1 MRSKRNNTNLK
12 SQTLPTGRQ
21 VSNLK
26 SILIVSLTLVILFFG
41 SYQISA
47 ASVWDDES
55 IISPPVGSEV
65 LPGGSFKADNI
76 EGSIIFARVIP
87 FVIDYAIRLAI
98 VLSVIVL
105 IIGGYRYM
113 TAYGATEKQD
123 AARKTITYAGIG
135 LIISLTAYA
144 IITII
149 TSIQL
154 T

>member
-1 MRSKRNNTNLK
+1 MTKQRNNIFHFSFFNF
-12 SQTLPTGRQ
+12 Q
-21 VSNLK
+21 
-26 SILIVSLTLVILFFG
+26 LIFFALLTITMLFFG
-41 SYQISA
+41 SQQVSA

-65 LPGGSFKADNI
+65 LPGGSFEAGDIK
-76 EGSIIFARVIP
+76 GSIIFAKVIP
-87 FVIDYAIRLAI
+87 FVIDYAIKAAI

-113 TAYGATEKQD
+113 TAYGATEKHD

-144 IITII
+144 IIAII

>member
-1 MRSKRNNTNLK
+1 LRSNNEITKQRNNEATN
-12 SQTLPTGRQ
+12 
-21 VSNLK
+21 V
-26 SILIVSLTLVILFFG
+26 VSLCRCVVVSLIIILFFG
-41 SYQISA
+41 VQNSF

-65 LPGGSFKADNI
+65 LPGGSFEAGDIK
-76 EGSIIFARVIP
+76 GSIIFAKVIP
-87 FVIDYAIRLAI
+87 FVIDYAIKAAI

-113 TAYGATEKQD
+113 TAYGATEKHD
-123 AARKTITYAGIG
+123 AARKTITYAAIG

-144 IITII
+144 IIAII